1 MDNAD
6 VKRLNEQS
14 QSGITAS
21 DFIKLEYES
30 GITVIERLN
39 NQKLSYQ
46 KLYIAL
52 ITVIGSVS
60 IALLKIQ
67 PQTESLGIKITH
79 LIGFLQLLTA
89 LLGFGVIRNMA
100 AARKNAVFW
109 TKNLIAVRS
118 LITKQLK
125 LPSNY
130 PIGHAPKAC
139 DRSSSDYITIIT
151 CSLVNILL
159 LVSAVSFLFYIGGP
173 LQLSVTA
180 SISVALYAFIHF
192 RCIECFLKK
201 EED

>member
-6 VKRLNEQS
+6 VKRLSKQLM
-14 QSGITAS
+14 SGIKVS

-52 ITVIGSVS
+52 ITIIGSVS

-67 PQTESLGIKITH
+67 PQTENIGIKITH

-100 AARKNAVFW
+100 AARRNAVFW
-109 TKNLIAVRS
+109 TKNLIVIRS
-118 LITKQLK
+118 LITKQLQ
-125 LPSNY
+125 LPSHY
-130 PIGHAPKAC
+130 PIGHAPNTG

-151 CSLVNILL
+151 CSLVNLL
-159 LVSAVSFLFYIGGP
+159 LLISAVSFLFYIGGP

-180 SISVALYAFIHF
+180 GISVALYAFIHF
-192 RCIECFLKK
+192 RLFECFLNK
-201 EED
+201 EDT